1 MSLSSKLIEQRDAL
15 VAEVDATI
23 AAEDVTAEALD
34 DASKKQEEIAAL
46 DERIATAVAN
56 EKRTA
61 ELAEARK
68 EAGVKPFATATVTR
82 EAMTYDKNGT
92 NSYFRDMYLAQRTND
107 PAAWD
112 RLRQHNKEVDTEI
125 RNGKFEYR
133 DISRT
138 DGSGGDFV
146 PPIYLINEYA
156 EFARAARVSADL
168 LTGMALPTG
177 TDSINVPAITT
188 GTKVAF
194 QTADNAATTTRDL
207 VTSTVTAPVRTISGY
222 QNASIQLVEQSPLAG
237 GLDRMIFAD
246 LMADYALQLNTAV
259 LGNGDGTSGTIQGL
273 VNKYNDSTNS
283 IPVTW
288 TETTPT
294 AANGLKAIAQAISKV
309 TTNRFRKAD
318 AIIMSPQMWYWFVS
332 SVDNANRPLVVP
344 AAAGPFNAGGV
355 LTAPGAPAGLVG
367 TIHGVPVYVDA
378 TMPNNL
384 GAGTNQTPI
393 LVGKFDDSY
402 LFESGVKTRVLP
414 DVLSAN
420 LTIRFQVYG
429 YTALAHRF
437 AKNVSVITG
446 TGTIVPSGF

>member
-15 VAEVDATI
+15 VAEVESTL
-23 AAEDVTAEALD
+23 AADEVSAEALD
-34 DASKKQEEIAAL
+34 AASAKQDEISAL
-46 DERIATAVAN
+46 DARIATAEAN

-61 ELAEARK
+61 ELAESRK
-68 EAGVKPFATATVTR
+68 ESKVATFGSATVLR
-82 EAMTYDKNGT
+82 EAMTYDKGGEH
-92 NSYFRDMYLAQRTND
+92 SYFRDLTNATLRND
-107 PAAWD
+107 RASFD
-112 RLRQHNKEVDTEI
+112 RLHRHMQEVAVET
-125 RNGKFEYR
+125 R

-138 DGSGGDFV
+138 DGAAGDFV

-156 EFARAARVSADL
+156 EFARAARVSADR
-168 LTGMALPTG
+168 LTTMALPAG
-177 TDSINVPAITT
+177 TDSINIPAITLGSKT
-188 GTKVAF
+188 AF
-194 QTADNAATTTRDL
+194 QSADNAATTTRDL
-207 VTSTVTAPVRTISGY
+207 VTTTVSAPVRTISGY
-222 QNASIQLVEQSPLAG
+222 ENASIQLVEQSPLAG
-237 GLDRMIFAD
+237 GLDRMIFGD

-294 AANGLKAIAQAISKV
+294 ASNGLKAIAQAISKV

-318 AIIMSPQMWYWFVS
+318 AIIMSPQMWYWFIS
-332 SVDNANRPLVVP
+332 SVDSANRPLVVP
-344 AAAGPFNAGGV
+344 VAAGPFNAGGV
-355 LTAPGAPAGLVG
+355 VTDAGAAAGLVG
-367 TIHGVPVYVDA
+367 TIHGVPVYIDA

-384 GAGTNQTPI
+384 GAGTNQSPI

-420 LTIRFQVYG
+420 LTVRFQVYG
-429 YTALAHRF
+429 YVGLAHRF
-437 AKNVSVITG
+437 SKNVSVITG
-446 TGTIVPSGF
+446 TGTIVPTGF